1 MRADRD
7 FNLITPSEGEKDAI
21 TELVEHLRP
30 WSQAE
35 RTARTRWRLV
45 SPQDESRQLPPSV
58 MDGLSA
64 VVVILSKHDG
74 AAVLPLATDLTTQE
88 AADLLGVSRPHL
100 IRLLEQGELPYHLV
114 GKHRRIRAED
124 VIAYRRA
131 QEQERRLALDAL
143 TEQSEQLGLYPQR
156 TPSPFDELDRNDAEN
171 RTG

>member
-1 MRADRD
+1 
-7 FNLITPSEGEKDAI
+7 
-21 TELVEHLRP
+21 
-30 WSQAE
+30 
-35 RTARTRWRLV
+35 
-45 SPQDESRQLPPSV
+45 
-58 MDGLSA
+58 MDGLYA
-64 VVVILSKHDG
+64 VVVIFSKHDG

-100 IRLLEQGELPYHLV
+100 IRLLEQGELPHHLV